1 MKQLS
6 VRNQQ
11 RRYPVASREARKAAG
26 LLMDGLLQIKAYDLT
41 ILFVNETRMAELN
54 RNHLQHEGPTDI
66 ITFDYCTSTLLHGE
80 LVICPAVASE
90 HARQYRTTP
99 GRELARYIIHGV
111 LHLRGFDDNATAARH
126 KMKRE
131 ENRLLQQLARRFPVD
146 SLAHG

>member
-11 RRYPVASREARKAAG
+11 RRYPVATREARKAADV
-26 LLMDGLLQIKAYDLT
+26 LMDELLELESFDLS
-41 ILFVNETRMAELN
+41 ILFVNESRMAQLN
-54 RNHLQHEGPTDI
+54 KTHLQHEGPTDI
-66 ITFDYCTSTLLHGE
+66 ITFDYCTPALLHGE
-80 LVICPAVASE
+80 LVICPAVASR
-90 HARQYRTTP
+90 HAQQYRATL

-111 LHLRGFDDNATAARH
+111 LHLRGFDDQTPAVRR

-131 ENRLLQQLARRFPVD
+131 ENRLLQKLARRFPVD

>member
-11 RRYPVASREARKAAG
+11 RRYPVATREARTAAKV
-26 LLMDGLLQIKAYDLT
+26 LMDELLELESYDLS
-41 ILFVNETRMAELN
+41 ILFVNESRMAQLN
-54 RNHLQHEGPTDI
+54 KTHLQHEGPTDI
-66 ITFDYCTSTLLHGE
+66 ITFDYCTLTLLHGE
-80 LVICPAVASE
+80 LVICPAVASK
-90 HARQYRTTP
+90 HAQQYSATL

-111 LHLRGFDDNATAARH
+111 LHLRGFDDQTPAARR

-131 ENRLLQQLARRFPVD
+131 ENRLLQKLARRFQVD